1 MGLLL
6 IALLFVAVVPAFLP
20 RREAY
25 LGFGVFA
32 LAVGLIW
39 LEQHVQPFLDDNDRL
54 GLGPWLLAI
63 WVSTGLVGFLYV
75 LLRRAGDH
83 EEAAE
88 DGRALW
94 PLPVGALFAVFF
106 FHWLSN
112 QLAGATPAWLV
123 HINVAAGALTVGILL
138 LRYRPGNAPFR
149 NLVHVAATGSL
160 VVALLVGKAAVDAPL
175 WAAKAREAADGAP
188 FCVLT
193 FAGREHPRPARHIL
207 ELSPLVSRSGGRS
220 FAEDARWLIV
230 LGPQGPVAKRWRSP
244 WGRDPRF
251 ENHPVDGNTAC
262 EPELGG
268 NLR

>member
-1 MGLLL
+1 MSLLL
-6 IALLFVAVVPAFLP
+6 IALLFVAVVPALLP

-32 LAVGLIW
+32 LVTGLMW
-39 LEQHVQPFLDDNDRL
+39 LQQHVQPFSEDNDRL

-63 WVSTGLVGFLYV
+63 YAFVGLFGFLYF
-75 LLRRAGDH
+75 LLRRTRDD
-83 EEAAE
+83 EEVVQ
-88 DGRALW
+88 DGHALW
-94 PLPVGALFAVFF
+94 PLPVGALLAVFL

-112 QLAGATPAWLV
+112 RLAGTPPAWLI
-123 HINVAAGALTVGILL
+123 HIYVAAGALTVGILL
-138 LRYRPGNAPFR
+138 IRYRPRKAPFR
-149 NLVHVAATGSL
+149 DLVHVAATGSL

-175 WAAKAREAADGAP
+175 WAAKARAAAGGAP

-193 FAGREHPRPARHIL
+193 FAGREHPRQATHVL

-230 LGPQGPVAKRWRSP
+230 SGPQGPVAKRWRSP
-244 WGRDPRF
+244 WGRNPRF
-251 ENHPVDGNTAC
+251 ENYPTDGNTAC
-262 EPELGG
+262 VPESGG